1 MKKTF
6 FLAGALAA
14 ATGTWAADQKETL
27 KPRDG
32 GGKNAPIEVK
42 RDPQQTALDPT
53 TQIKPN
59 TPAGA
64 PAATEKGAAPQ
75 ANSIDKDMQ
84 NRVLVALSTG
94 SLGTQ
99 GVIATNQLTNIKV
112 EVKDRV
118 VTLRGDVTSEK
129 NRQTIEKRVK
139 GLDGVTRVVNELK
152 VNPSAKTKRPD
163 LQHPDG
169 YAPSG
174 NQSPSAPP
182 TPR

>member
-14 ATGTWAADQKETL
+14 MTGTWAADQKETL

-59 TPAGA
+59 APTGA
-64 PAATEKGAAPQ
+64 PAAGEKGNAPK
-75 ANSIDKDMQ
+75 ANSIDQDLQ

-94 SLGTQ
+94 SVGTQ
-99 GVIATNQLTNIKV
+99 GVLATNQLTGIKV

-129 NRQTIEKRVK
+129 SRGTIEKRVK
-139 GLDGVTRVVNELK
+139 GMDGVSRVVNELK
-152 VNPSAKTKRPD
+152 VNPAAKTKRPS
-163 LQHPDG
+163 LQQPDG
-169 YAPSG
+169 YAPSR
-174 NQSPSAPP
+174 NQTPSAPP
-182 TPR
+182 APR